1 MNLSIAAAAAALA
14 LAGPLAHA
22 KQPDPVTVVNPPA
35 APANVRDVDAAGRRP
50 FQVSVIASTNTPQ
63 ALFVPTPGT
72 RLVVEFV
79 SMEQFGVTPP
89 VSRVFVSVVPDPAQP
104 GNATFTHFVPV
115 LGTAA
120 AQPMRLYVE
129 PGQALTVNPANGT
142 GASERCCFIS
152 VTGYLINP

>member
-1 MNLSIAAAAAALA
+1 MKPSIAIAFAAFA
-14 LAGPLAHA
+14 LAGAPALAR
-22 KQPDPVTVVNPPA
+22 QPDPVTVVNPA
-35 APANVRDVDAAGRRP
+35 SAPANVRDVDAAGRRP

-89 VSRVFVSVVPDPAQP
+89 VSRVFVSVAPDPAQP
-104 GNATFTHFVPV
+104 GNVSFTHFVPV

-129 PGQALTVNPANGT
+129 PGQALAVNPANGT

-152 VTGYLINP
+152 VTGYVIEQ